1 MFTTSHNSECW
12 YCFQHVCLSLCLV
25 CVYGSED
32 MPYRLVWTTMLVV
45 VSILAGVCM
54 FVSLSQQ
61 NLVSMETG
69 KHAHPCGPRAC
80 IE

>member
-32 MPYRLVWTTMLVV
+32 MSYRLVWTTM
-45 VSILAGVCM
+45 
-54 FVSLSQQ
+54 
-61 NLVSMETG
+61 
-69 KHAHPCGPRAC
+69 
-80 IE
+80 